1 MLMGKKKDLK
11 KEFEELDKCN
21 KDKDDEKS
29 GYNALNKQFRAVQK
43 EIDELVKNTKVV
55 LFMKGSKMMPQ
66 CGFSAM
72 ATQILTAYTK
82 DYTTVNVLADPLVR
96 QGIKDYSNWPTI
108 PQCYVDGEFI
118 GGSDILRELH
128 ETGELETL
136 FGSSEAS

>member
-1 MLMGKKKDLK
+1 MERD
-11 KEFEELDKCN
+11 
-21 KDKDDEKS
+21 
-29 GYNALNKQFRAVQK
+29 VQK

-136 FGSSEAS
+136 FGSSGAS